1 MLAKSL
7 NRTVFF
13 FPPSSSEI
21 KEDNF
26 SLSYLKKKKK
36 GRGGLRGTGRGKDRR
51 QNLHQLWSEQF
62 RMIPVAARCGFDQ
75 RSISSHINRVPSAP
89 SEPFNVGGYSLSGNC
104 RRPLDRSLPSKSTT
118 CPWSSEWACAG
129 LNSAAE
135 Q

>member
-13 FPPSSSEI
+13 FLLPHQRSKKIISPCPI
-21 KEDNF
+21 
-26 SLSYLKKKKK
+26 LKKKKK
-36 GRGGLRGTGRGKDRR
+36 EGGVEGNGEGEDRR

-89 SEPFNVGGYSLSGNC
+89 PEPFNVGGYSLSGNC
-104 RRPLDRSLPSKSTT
+104 RCPLDRFLPSKSTT

>member
-13 FPPSSSEI
+13 FLLPHQRSKKIISPCPI
-21 KEDNF
+21 
-26 SLSYLKKKKK
+26 LKKKKK
-36 GRGGLRGTGRGKDRR
+36 EEGGVRGTRRGEDRR
-51 QNLHQLWSEQF
+51 KNLHQLWSERF

-75 RSISSHINRVPSAP
+75 RSISSHINRVPPAP
-89 SEPFNVGGYSLSGNC
+89 SEPFSVGGYSLSGNC
-104 RRPLDRSLPSKSTT
+104 RCPLDRFLPSKSTT
-118 CPWSSEWACAG
+118 CPGSSEWACAG